1 MSSVVSIDPF
11 RVKICGFHNRLE
23 TELNEQTCR
32 AEIESFAK
40 HGQLVPAIG
49 RPTRNDPEHDVEL
62 VCGARRL
69 FVARHLNVPF
79 LIDVHPMSDQEA
91 LVAMDIENRQRQDV
105 SPYERGLA
113 YASWLRAGYFRS
125 QEELA
130 KCIQVSSSQISRL
143 IRVSKLPPVILEAF
157 SSPTHIKEEWGLT
170 LMDLLEDPGR
180 RSSIVATARRISS
193 RASRSQKAREVYREL
208 MLSAEVGRKIKARA
222 RDEVVKGACGSP
234 LFRIRHY
241 RDAVAIWLPL
251 RSTSVESLDDI
262 TTAIIEALQVAR
274 PQTPVSTGEIPAD
287 ASTELLKSKPPL
299 S

>member
-1 MSSVVSIDPF
+1 MSSVVVVDPF
-11 RVKICGFHNRLE
+11 RVRICGFHNRLE

-49 RPTRNDPEHDVEL
+49 RPATDDPLYDVEL

-79 LIDVHPMSDQEA
+79 LVDVHPMSDQEA
-91 LVAMDIENRQRQDV
+91 LVAMDIENRQRRDV
-105 SPYERGLA
+105 SPYERGVA

-130 KCIQVSSSQISRL
+130 RWLQVSSSQISRL
-143 IRVSKLPPVILEAF
+143 IRVSKLPPVILAAF
-157 SSPTHIKEEWGLT
+157 ASPTHIKEEWGLA
-170 LMDLLEDPGR
+170 LADLLEAPERR
-180 RSSIVATARRISS
+180 RSVVAAARRISS
-193 RASRSQKAREVYREL
+193 RTSRSLQAREIYKEL
-208 MLSAEVGRKIKARA
+208 ILSAEAGRKIRARA
-222 RDEVVKGACGSP
+222 RDKVVKGACGSP

-262 TTAIIEALQVAR
+262 TTAIIAALQAAR
-274 PQTPVSTGEIPAD
+274 PQPPVSTGEIAED
-287 ASTELLKSKPPL
+287 L
-299 S
+299 SNDG

>member
-11 RVKICGFHNRLE
+11 RVKLCGFHNRLE

-49 RPTRNDPEHDVEL
+49 RPAKNDPEHDVEL

-79 LIDVHPMSDQEA
+79 LVDVHPMSDQEA
-91 LVAMDIENRQRQDV
+91 LIAMDIENRQRQDV

-113 YASWLRAGYFRS
+113 YASWLRAGFFRS
-125 QEELA
+125 QEDLA
-130 KCIQVSSSQISRL
+130 KCIQISSSQISRL

-157 SSPTHIKEEWGLT
+157 GSPTRIKEEWGLA
-170 LMDLLEDPGR
+170 LMDLLENPER
-180 RSSIVATARRISS
+180 RRSIVAAARRISS
-193 RASRSQKAREVYREL
+193 RTSRSQQPREIFKEL
-208 MLSAEVGRKIKARA
+208 MLTAESGRKIKARA

-262 TTAIIEALQVAR
+262 TTAIVAALQVAR
-274 PQTPVSTGEIPAD
+274 PQAPVQTEEIPEKR
-287 ASTELLKSKPPL
+287 STDPPKPAT
-299 S
+299 SG